1 MRPKL
6 PGEELTTLPW
16 HQDSAYMPDT
26 AQYHWPAVWLPLLD
40 GDRGQRSDAV
50 SPRHPPPAN
59 PAPRAAAGG
68 RVHDAH
74 PSVDPARGRE
84 VVTLEMPRGDFVI
97 FHNHVFHRSTAN
109 REPMV
114 RWSVDLRFSPAG
126 TPMGDMWHR
135 DMRFVVR
142 TAGNRH
148 AGPDLGAGAD
158 DVADGRPAHHPALT
172 RHRSGAGPTLILVYL
187 VAVPI
192 GIYSAT
198 HPHSF
203 GDYVATVFGFLGLAT
218 PNFLLALIL
227 MYLAFTYFGWSP
239 GGLFSREYLAAG
251 WSFGKVVDLLKHL
264 PIPFIV
270 IGTAGTAEII
280 RILRAS
286 LLDELSKQYVIT
298 PRSKGMQERAILF
311 KYPVRVALNPIIST
325 VGYLLPAIVSGETL
339 TAIVLSLPT
348 HRPAAAG
355 GAQGAGHVLGRRH
368 SDAARRP

>member
-1 MRPKL
+1 MQYFKWIGNFLRGDMGDSFSQNRDVTKVI
-6 PGEELTTLPW
+6 GERLAL
-16 HQDSAYMPDT
+16 S
-26 AQYHWPAVWLPLLD
+26 
-40 GDRGQRSDAV
+40 
-50 SPRHPPPAN
+50 
-59 PAPRAAAGG
+59 
-68 RVHDAH
+68 
-74 PSVDPARGRE
+74 
-84 VVTLEMPRGDFVI
+84 VTL
-97 FHNHVFHRSTAN
+97 SL
-109 REPMV
+109 
-114 RWSVDLRFSPAG
+114 S
-126 TPMGDMWHR
+126 
-135 DMRFVVR
+135 
-142 TAGNRH
+142 
-148 AGPDLGAGAD
+148 
-158 DVADGRPAHHPALT
+158 
-172 RHRSGAGPTLILVYL
+172 TLILVYL

-239 GGLFSREYLAAG
+239 GGLFSREYLAAA

-264 PIPFIV
+264 PIPLIV

-298 PRSKGMQERAILF
+298 ARSKGMQERAILF

-325 VGYLLPAIVSGETL
+325 VGYLLPAIISGETL

-348 HRPAAAG
+348 IGPLLLAALRAQDMYLAG
-355 GAQGAGHVLGRRH
+355 AIVMLLGALILLGNLI
-368 SDAARRP
+368 SDLLLATIDPRIRFGVRAQA